1 MHNNICFRNIKM
13 KEKIIVVSN
22 KAGLHARPAAT
33 LVQTLSK
40 YQSGVK
46 ILKDD
51 FEVDAKSVMGVMA
64 LAAAYGSKLKF
75 IADGPDE
82 YEAIAAVEN
91 LFDSKFGE

>member
-1 MHNNICFRNIKM
+1 M
-13 KEKIIVVSN
+13 KEKIIVVLN

-33 LVQTLSK
+33 LVQTLNK
-40 YQSGVK
+40 YQSVIK
-46 ILKDD
+46 ILKNDL
-51 FEVDAKSVMGVMA
+51 EADAKSVIGVMA

-82 YEAIAAVEN
+82 YEAIVTIEN

>member
-1 MHNNICFRNIKM
+1 M

-40 YQSGVK
+40 YQSSVK

-51 FEVDAKSVMGVMA
+51 FNVDAKSIMGVMA
-64 LAAAYGSKLKF
+64 LAAACGSKLKF
-75 IADGPDE
+75 VADGPDE
-82 YEAIAAVEN
+82 CETLDAIES
-91 LFDSKFGE
+91 LFNSKFGE

>member
-1 MHNNICFRNIKM
+1 M

-82 YEAIAAVEN
+82 YEVTAAIEN

>member
-1 MHNNICFRNIKM
+1 M

-40 YQSGVK
+40 YQSDVK

-51 FEVDAKSVMGVMA
+51 FEVDAKSLMGVMA

-75 IADGPDE
+75 IADGHDE
-82 YEAIAAVEN
+82 YEAIGAVET

>member
-1 MHNNICFRNIKM
+1 M

-40 YQSGVK
+40 YQSDVK

-82 YEAIAAVEN
+82 YEAIGDVET

>member
-1 MHNNICFRNIKM
+1 M

-40 YQSGVK
+40 YQSDVK

-82 YEAIAAVEN
+82 YEAIGAVET

>member
-1 MHNNICFRNIKM
+1 M

-22 KAGLHARPAAT
+22 KSGLHARPAAT
-33 LVQTLSK
+33 LVQTLNK

-64 LAAAYGSKLKF
+64 LAAACGSELKF
-75 IADGPDE
+75 VVDGPDE
-82 YEAIAAVEN
+82 GETIAAIES
-91 LFDSKFGE
+91 LFNSKFSE

>member
-1 MHNNICFRNIKM
+1 M

-40 YQSGVK
+40 YQSDVK

-82 YEAIAAVEN
+82 YEAIGAVEN

>member
-1 MHNNICFRNIKM
+1 M

-22 KAGLHARPAAT
+22 KSGLHARPTAT
-33 LVQTLSK
+33 LVQTLNK

-64 LAAAYGSKLKF
+64 LAAACGSKLKF
-75 IADGPDE
+75 VVDGPDE
-82 YEAIAAVEN
+82 GETIAAIER
-91 LFDSKFGE
+91 LFNSKFSE

>member
-1 MHNNICFRNIKM
+1 M

-33 LVQTLSK
+33 LVQALSK
-40 YQSGVK
+40 YQSNIK

-64 LAAAYGSKLKF
+64 LAAACGSKLKF
-75 IADGPDE
+75 IVDGPDE
-82 YEAIAAVEN
+82 YEAIAAIEN
-91 LFDSKFGE
+91 LFNSKFGE